1 MLERGQTTAEKWKED
16 SDPENKSLLQV
27 YSKLQFLRNGVV
39 NFSLRRH
46 DNSIEKNI
54 VFRREDQIRRTLYK

>member
-1 MLERGQTTAEKWKED
+1 MLERGQTTVKKWRED
-16 SDPENKSLLQV
+16 TDPENESLLKV

-46 DNSIEKNI
+46 DNSIKKNI
-54 VFRREDQIRRTLYK
+54 VFRREDDIRRTLYK